1 MKKLPQQYHFLL
13 QRPQTK
19 DTIFPHYKPSQVLG
33 KEILVSLLKQSVT
46 VKENDKE
53 VRIIPLNDRTK
64 ELGLMS
70 DLYAGNAIFSLAAR
84 YGVILRDY
92 QAEHA
97 LRCLRRVLSHIEKHS
112 YGLSPYLDEKTDQML
127 FGKKPEGE
135 TTYEYVGAMTWA
147 LSLFSSARA
156 AHRAGTI
163 TLSDEEMAAIFKEM
177 RYIISFFVKNV
188 IKKENEVL
196 GWGYTNECIEPSL
209 FFTYSTLEA
218 YSDFEDAVIA
228 QTKAANYDNGEDEE
242 AEITVSED
250 EDEDEEESSEEDEEE
265 NADLGDPEL
274 YNFING
280 LDPENKKVAKDCLTS
295 KYRDLCKAI
304 GDRVWKLFGT
314 RLRNEF
320 FIDNIE
326 KPKTTS
332 TENIL
337 NSSRSYALF
346 NNLYLIFILF
356 YSYANKRQGEEV
368 VTTMTRGLQ
377 FIQNFYDDLA
387 AKNREDLVDKH
398 IISFSQRHRYIAD
411 FGRVLNEEN
420 IPASPLLPML
430 VKANNMISYHV
441 LKFPQQSM
449 YDLFVRMLDA
459 KMPNEWVWE
468 GRKFDLLSTERYL
481 EAIADYFMYYDAF
494 ERNYAKEAETRA
506 AIEQRLSAS
515 SEKKLAQATQKL
527 EEESKAALAAEKE
540 ALEASLREELT
551 AEITESVHK
560 QYTIENEINNRIDK
574 ILTEKVEE
582 KAMTVLTGALGRIAA
597 YNALSAEAKAA
608 APLDEKD
615 AQLKQTLES
624 LVPSYISLKIEE
636 LGFSA
641 NEVGAEKI
649 QQLLG
654 EDAVRS
660 LAAYAE
666 FIAKFNIGDEQY
678 KRSLGD
684 VFKLL
689 SEKKSN

>member
-13 QRPQTK
+13 QREQTQ
-19 DTIFPHYKPSQVLG
+19 DTIFPHYKAPQVLG
-33 KEILVSLLKQSVT
+33 KEILTSLLRQSVT
-46 VKENDKE
+46 VQEGE
-53 VRIIPLNDRTK
+53 QEIRIIPLNDRTK
-64 ELGLMS
+64 ELGLMN

-84 YGVILRDY
+84 YDVTLRDY

-97 LRCLRRVLSHIEKHS
+97 LRCLRRVLAHIEQHS
-112 YGLSPYLDEKTDQML
+112 YGLSPYLVEKTDRLL
-127 FGKKPEGE
+127 FGKRPEGE
-135 TTYEYVGAMTWA
+135 ITYEYIGAMTWA

-196 GWGYTNECIEPSL
+196 GWGYTNECVEPSL
-209 FFTYSTLEA
+209 FFTYSALEA

-228 QTKAANYDNGEDEE
+228 QTKATNYDTGDSE
-242 AEITVSED
+242 ADIDVERIT
-250 EDEDEEESSEEDEEE
+250 EEDGDKSSDE
-265 NADLGDPEL
+265 LGDPEL

-280 LDPENKKVAKDCLTS
+280 LDADNKKVVDDCLTS
-295 KYRDLCKAI
+295 RYRDLCFAI

-320 FIDNIE
+320 FTDNIE

-332 TENIL
+332 VDNIL

-356 YSYANKRQGEEV
+356 YSYTNTRQGDQNDEV

-411 FGRVLNEEN
+411 FGRTLNEEN

-430 VKANNMISYHV
+430 VKANNMISYHI

-449 YDLFVRMLDA
+449 FDLFLRMLDA
-459 KMPNEWVWE
+459 KTPDAWVWE

-506 AIEQRLSAS
+506 QLEKKLSAS
-515 SEKKLAQATQKL
+515 AEKRLSKITQNL
-527 EEESKAALAAEKE
+527 EERNKAELAEEKE
-540 ALEASLREELT
+540 KLEASLREQLT
-551 AEITESVHK
+551 AEITASVHQ
-560 QYTIENEINNRIDK
+560 QYTIENEINNRIEQ

-582 KAMTVLTGALGRIAA
+582 KTMAVLNNALERIMAH
-597 YNALSAEAKAA
+597 NGLSAEAKAE
-608 APLDEKD
+608 APLSETD
-615 AQLKQTLES
+615 ALLKRNIEGLI
-624 LVPSYISLKIEE
+624 PSYISLKLEE
-636 LGFSA
+636 LGFST
-641 NEVGAEKI
+641 NEIGKDKI
-649 QQLLG
+649 GQLLG
-654 EDAVRS
+654 EDAIKS
-660 LAAYAE
+660 LEKYAE
-666 FIAKFNIGDEQY
+666 FVAEYNTRGEQY
-678 KRSLGD
+678 KLSLGD
-684 VFKLL
+684 IFKLIPDL
-689 SEKKSN
+689 NKKSN